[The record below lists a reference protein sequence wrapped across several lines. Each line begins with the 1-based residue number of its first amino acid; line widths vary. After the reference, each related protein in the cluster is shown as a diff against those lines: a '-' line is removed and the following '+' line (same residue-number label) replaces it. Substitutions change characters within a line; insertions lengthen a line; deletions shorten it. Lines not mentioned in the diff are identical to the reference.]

1 MLILKLCSEF
11 NNHKIEY
18 AIAGG
23 YAVSLHGAIR
33 GTIVIDIILN
43 LEENNFLNAIKI
55 LYEFGFVSK
64 IPLEAIELVRKK
76 DFLIQEKNLI
86 AYSFYNPLNPLEVVD
101 ILIHKDLKDL
111 EYIQIIKSVHTLNL
125 ISKKDLIQM
134 KKESARPQ
142 DLEDVKELESL

>member
-11 NNHKIEY
+11 HKNKIKY

-33 GTIVIDIILN
+33 GTVDIDIILN
-43 LEENNFLNAIKI
+43 LEEENFLNAITV
-55 LYEFGFVSK
+55 LNELGFVPRL
-64 IPLEAIELVRKK
+64 PLEAISVLNKRE
-76 DFLIQEKNLI
+76 FLIKEKNLI
-86 AYSFYNPLNPLEVVD
+86 AYSFYNPSNPVEVID

-111 EYIQIIKSVHTLNL
+111 EFIEIVKANTTLNL
-125 ISKKDLIQM
+125 ISKKNLIQM

-142 DLEDVKELESL
+142 DLEDVKALESL